1 MKPRVLHLIDS
12 FESGGTERQ
21 AIQLV
26 RLLHESEQCEV
37 RLGCLQNKG
46 LLRAQAD
53 RLRLAEIVEYPLTS
67 FYDVNFAR
75 QVKRLRGY
83 LTSEKIAV
91 IHTHCFYTNIFG
103 MMAARLA
110 QTSARIT
117 YKGETDF
124 RSPAQKRAERVAFRL
139 SHRVVANSDAVRV
152 RLINDGVSPDKVVR
166 HYNGLDMA
174 RVTVEEG
181 ANREQI
187 LEMFD
192 LPSNRK
198 FVTIVAN
205 LQHPVKDY
213 PMFLQA
219 AARVRQEIPDAA
231 FVIAGE
237 GELLRQMRDLAA
249 QLGIAEEIFF
259 IGRCDRIAELLFI
272 SEVCALSSKAEGF
285 SNSILEYMAA
295 GRPVVATDVGGAR
308 EAIIEAETGYTVPS
322 GDFEQMA
329 GRLIDLLRD
338 SERAR
343 AMGQQGKRR
352 VLEEFSTS
360 RHLANTLALY
370 SDLLSEK
377 TSARRTQSFDEQPAT
392 QKSFV

>member
-12 FESGGTERQ
+12 FESGGTERT

-26 RLLHESEQCEV
+26 RLLHESGQCEV

-46 LLRAQAD
+46 VLRAQVD
-53 RLRLAEIVEYPLTS
+53 RLGLDEIVEYPLTS

-75 QVKRLRGY
+75 QVTRLRSY
-83 LTSEKIAV
+83 LTSEKIDV
-91 IHTHCFYTNIFG
+91 VHTHCFYTNIFG
-103 MMAARLA
+103 MAAARLA
-110 QTSARIT
+110 QTAARIT

-152 RLINDGVSPDKVVR
+152 RLISDGVSTDKVVR

-181 ANREQI
+181 ASREQI
-187 LEMFD
+187 LEIFG
-192 LPSNRK
+192 LPATRK

-205 LQHPVKDY
+205 LQHAVKDY
-213 PMFLQA
+213 PMFLHA
-219 AARVRQEIPDAA
+219 AARVRREIPDAA

-237 GELLRQMRDLAA
+237 GELVPQMRHLAA
-249 QLGIAEEIFF
+249 QLGIAEDVFF

-272 SEVCALSSKAEGF
+272 SDVCALTSKAEGF

-308 EAIIEAETGYTVPS
+308 EAIVDAETGYIVPS
-322 GDFEQMA
+322 GEAEQMA
-329 GRLIDLLRD
+329 VRLIDLLRD

-370 SDLLSEK
+370 SELLSEK
-377 TSARRTQSFDEQPAT
+377 TSPCRKQTFDEQPAT
-392 QKSFV
+392 QKSFG

>member
-12 FESGGTERQ
+12 FESGGTERT

-26 RLLHESEQCEV
+26 RLLHDSGQCEV

-46 LLRAQAD
+46 VLRAQAD
-53 RLRLAEIVEYPLTS
+53 GLGLGEIVEYPLTS

-75 QVKRLRGY
+75 QVKRLRSY
-83 LTSEKIAV
+83 LTSEKIDV

-103 MMAARLA
+103 MTAARLA
-110 QTSARIT
+110 RTSARIT

-124 RSPAQKRAERVAFRL
+124 RSPVQKRAERVAFRL

-166 HYNGLDMA
+166 HYNGLDIA
-174 RVTVEEG
+174 RVAVEED
-181 ANREQI
+181 ASREQI
-187 LEMFD
+187 LRMFG
-192 LPSNRK
+192 LPSTRK

-205 LQHPVKDY
+205 LQHAVKNY
-213 PMFLQA
+213 PMFLNA
-219 AARVRQEIPDAA
+219 AARVQQEIPDAA

-237 GELLRQMRDLAA
+237 GELLPQMRDLAT
-249 QLGIAEEIFF
+249 QLGIAEDVFF

-308 EAIIEAETGYTVPS
+308 EAIIEAETGYIVPS
-322 GDFEQMA
+322 GDAEQMA
-329 GRLIDLLRD
+329 ARLIDLLRAE
-338 SERAR
+338 ERAR

-377 TSARRTQSFDEQPAT
+377 KSARRTQTFDEQPAT